1 MKPDS
6 RYCPDY
12 SPQDKTQRY
21 SPESK
26 KWFRNLKRFKTYIYE
41 MEGAV
46 LIQFKKQFFVSEES
60 PENIILRVNSM
71 EGVT

>member
-1 MKPDS
+1 MVS
-6 RYCPDY
+6 
-12 SPQDKTQRY
+12 
-21 SPESK
+21 ESK
-26 KWFRNLKRFKTYIYE
+26 KIQDLYIYE